1 MASEYDFLK
10 RSNSENALGGSTFGK
25 SLFDRSGDVGA
36 QQALSQSV
44 ITEMQLNAQRARK
57 SDTVWDK
64 IGRELDVIAGG
75 TASGTI
81 EHGKRA
87 VSDPA
92 SLVKLGSS
100 AAIATGLTLLQGKK
114 GVMRLSAQVGGLAM
128 AGAFATDL
136 YGKGAETL
144 DIVRD
149 TWNSPEN
156 RDRNR
161 EHIKNTL
168 GPFVVDLGIYSAGG
182 AMGIGAGKYASN
194 KLFGR
199 ENTLGIRISKE
210 TSESQPRPLAARME
224 VVPSQT
230 PRAQFTPAQGS
241 RPEIASPKL
250 SLLDMAAAKAARA
263 EVTIPV
269 VELGIGTPRLQ
280 SFPAGSQ
287 LGKVYEAS
295 KQQVGK
301 IEVLS
306 VKGDKIQAQT
316 ANATY
321 LGEGRLVTNH
331 HVVENATDIYIMD
344 AAGRAHKAHTVAR
357 DAAPDLAIVQLS
369 NRESHAAFT
378 KAPVKE
384 ITKASADE
392 GPVVAIGHYE
402 GQNALHASPGTIPR
416 EWRQTPTDL
425 RWLGCIREG
434 NCGGPLYNMNGE
446 VIGIIKSGTEGSAY
460 ASPSWHF
467 DRLTKMIP
475 TVEAPKAVPSGPALI
490 KSFKIDNV
498 QAAKDNIALMF
509 ETALEG
515 KLPAEFFHSRVKR
528 VPLEVAGS
536 GPKDLILKTQIS
548 PGTKEVIVEPIAF
561 NGKALHP
568 ETFWPGTNIP
578 MSSSRLSL
586 QFDSQLSRSQMQT
599 INDPFNI
606 LPRGFAF
613 RTEQSYLSSLKPAE
627 QTIARFPI
635 FDHLKSNT
643 TH

>member
-10 RSNSENALGGSTFGK
+10 RSGGESTFGK
-25 SLFDRSGDVGA
+25 SMFDRPVDVGA

-57 SDTVWDK
+57 NDTVWDK

-87 VSDPA
+87 ISDPA

-114 GVMRLSAQVGGLAM
+114 GVMRLSAQIGGLAM

-144 DIVRD
+144 DVLKD

-161 EHIKNTL
+161 EQIKNTL

-182 AMGIGAGKYASN
+182 AMGIGAGKYASSRIFGSEN
-194 KLFGR
+194 KL
-199 ENTLGIRISKE
+199 GITISEGTIASPAK
-210 TSESQPRPLAARME
+210 PLAARPE
-224 VVPSQT
+224 SPRTDVARTELPRT
-230 PRAQFTPAQGS
+230 ELPRADVVQ
-241 RPEIASPKL
+241 
-250 SLLDMAAAKAARA
+250 AKAARA

-269 VELGIGTPRLQ
+269 VELGTGTPRLQ
-280 SFPAGSQ
+280 SFPIESQ

-295 KQQVGK
+295 KQQIGK

-306 VKGDKIQAQT
+306 VKGDNIQART

-344 AAGRAHKAHTVAR
+344 AAGRAHRAHTVAR
-357 DAAPDLAIVQLS
+357 DATPDLAIVQLS

-402 GQNALHASPGTIPR
+402 GKNALHASPGTIPA

-467 DRLTKMIP
+467 DRLAKMIQ
-475 TVEAPKAVPSGPALI
+475 TVEAPKAVPSGPPLI

-515 KLPAEFFHSRVKR
+515 KLPAEFFHSKVKR

-536 GPKDLILKTQIS
+536 APKDLILKTQIS
-548 PGTKEVIVEPIAF
+548 PGRKEVIVEPIAF
-561 NGKALHP
+561 DGKALHP

-599 INDPFNI
+599 VNDPLNI
-606 LPRGFAF
+606 LPLGFAF
-613 RTEQSYLSSLKPAE
+613 RTEKSYLSSLKPVG
-627 QTIARFPI
+627 QTTARPPI
-635 FDHLKSNT
+635 FERLHFRTNT
-643 TH
+643 AH